1 MAKTKTEASELEAN
15 AKKIVAD
22 FLTGNKTYQSSGL
35 AGQLINPGFVGKV
48 EGIDLVT
55 LSGIN
60 ITPRTPQQGPQ
71 IMNGVVV
78 AEVGDPSKVMSL
90 VFEGGRTIALATLN
104 NHPGSTI
111 DGQPWSDFADYGSLV
126 GKTLKCI
133 DRIADTDR
141 MNSRRITNADNS
153 VTLQTNPMQKYTFAT
168 QGA

>member
-15 AKKIVAD
+15 AKKVVAD
-22 FLTGNKTYQSSGL
+22 FLAGNKTYQSSGL

-48 EGIDLVT
+48 ELIDLVALT
-55 LSGIN
+55 GAN

-71 IMNGVVV
+71 IMNGITV

-90 VFEGGRTIALATLN
+90 VFEGGRSVALATLN

-111 DGQPWSDFADYGSLV
+111 DGAPWTDFSDYGSLI

-141 MNSRRITNADNS
+141 MNSRRIAQADGS
-153 VTLQTNPMQKYTFAT
+153 FALQTNPMQKYTFAT
-168 QGA
+168 QG